1 MSPKVKE
8 ILQHVTSWPE
18 EDQDELAEYA
28 REIEARRTGVYH
40 ATPEEL
46 QAIDE
51 ALGQVARGEVASKAE
66 VEAAFAKF
74 RGV

>member
-1 MSPKVKE
+1 MSPSTKKLLE
-8 ILQHVTSWPE
+8 QIQSWPQ
-18 EDQDELAEYA
+18 EDQEELAEYA

-51 ALGQVARGEVASKAE
+51 AERSGVAADEE
-66 VEAAFAKF
+66 VEAAFRSF
-74 RGV
+74 RRA